1 MHIRTK
7 LFAVLLIAGIGSFTA
22 CKKKDTTETTTPP
35 PVDTIPV
42 VSASDKVKD
51 TVVLYSQEAYLWYT
65 QIPSTFNGR
74 NYADPNAIME
84 AIRQYSQEPGF
95 TTPVDR
101 FSFAAT
107 KADWDNVSS
116 GVGGDFGLGVF
127 YMNTS
132 DLRVKFVEPASP
144 AGQAGVKRGWK
155 VTKLNGSTNVTYSN
169 VDFVIDKIFNST
181 STTFT
186 FQKPDGTSV
195 EVPLT
200 ATSYNSKPVHL
211 DSVYNVSGKKVGY
224 LVFNSFI
231 GDTNQIN
238 TDLAAAFAKFTSAN
252 VNDMIVDL
260 RYNGGGYVSIQ
271 ERMANYL
278 APTAANGNIM
288 MKQVFNANLAQY
300 NETTKFS
307 KLGSINL
314 PKIIFIVSHAT
325 ASASEL
331 LINNLRP
338 YMDVKII
345 GPSTTYGKPV
355 GFFPI
360 PVGDWYIFPVSFRTT
375 NKNNE
380 GGYFDGLQLDK
391 EVADGLDKNWGDL
404 SEDALASAM
413 KYITTG
419 TFTVVRNTNRP
430 AINLNQPEVI
440 RSNDK
445 LNEKTFK
452 GTVDTRF
459 LR

>member
-1 MHIRTK
+1 MI
-7 LFAVLLIAGIGSFTA
+7 AVIGSFTA
-22 CKKKDTTETTTPP
+22 CKKNPATETTIP
-35 PVDTIPV
+35 PVDTTAV
-42 VSASDKVKD
+42 VSASDKEKD
-51 TVVLYSQEAYLWYT
+51 SVVAYSREAYLWYT
-65 QIPSTFNGR
+65 QIPSSFNGR
-74 NYADPNAIME
+74 SYADPAAIME
-84 AIRQYSQEPGF
+84 ALRQYSQEPGF
-95 TTPVDR
+95 SAPVDR
-101 FSFAAT
+101 FSFAST
-107 KADWDNVSS
+107 KEDWDNVSS
-116 GVGGDFGLGVF
+116 GIGGDFGLGVF

-144 AGQAGVKRGWK
+144 AGQAGVQRGWR
-155 VTKLNGSTNVTYSN
+155 VTKLNGSANVNYSN
-169 VDFVIDKIFNST
+169 LDFVIDKIFNST

-186 FQKPDGTSV
+186 FEKPNGTSI
-195 EVPLT
+195 EVPLNVG
-200 ATSYNSKPVHL
+200 SYNSKPVHL
-211 DSVYNVSGKKVGY
+211 DSVYGVSGKKVGY

-238 TDLAAAFAKFTSAN
+238 TDLAAAFARFTSAN
-252 VNDMIVDL
+252 VNDIIVDL

-278 APTAANGNIM
+278 APASANGGIM
-288 MKQVFNANLAQY
+288 MKQVFNDNLAQY
-300 NETTKFS
+300 NETTRFHKI
-307 KLGSINL
+307 GSINL
-314 PKIIFIVSHAT
+314 TRIFFIVSHAT

-331 LINNLRP
+331 LINNLKP
-338 YMDVKII
+338 YMDVKIL
-345 GPSTTYGKPV
+345 GPKPTYGKPV

-380 GGYFDGLQLDK
+380 GGYFDGLPLDK

-404 SEDALASAM
+404 NEDALASAV

-445 LNEKTFK
+445 LNERTFK
-452 GTVDTRF
+452 GTVDVRF

>member
-7 LFAVLLIAGIGSFTA
+7 LFAIFLIAGIGSFTA
-22 CKKKDTTETTTPP
+22 CKKNDPAETTTPP
-35 PVDTIPV
+35 PVDTTPV

-51 TVVLYSQEAYLWYT
+51 TVVLYSQEAYLWYK

-74 NYADPNAIME
+74 TYADPNAIME

-95 TTPVDR
+95 TKPVDR

-116 GVGGDFGLGVF
+116 GIGGDFGLGVF
-127 YMNTS
+127 YMTNS

-144 AGQAGVKRGWK
+144 AGQAGIKRGWK
-155 VTKLNGSTNVTYSN
+155 VTKLNGSTNVSYSN

-195 EVPLT
+195 DVPLT
-200 ATSYNSKPVHL
+200 ATSYNSKPVYL
-211 DSVYNVSGKKVGY
+211 DSVYNIGGKKVGY
-224 LVFNSFI
+224 LVLNSFI
-231 GDTNQIN
+231 GDTVQISN
-238 TDLAAAFAKFTSAN
+238 DLAAAFAKFTSASI
-252 VNDMIVDL
+252 NDIVVDL
-260 RYNGGGYVSIQ
+260 RYNGGGYVSMQ
-271 ERMANYL
+271 EKMANYL
-278 APTAANGNIM
+278 APNAANGDIM
-288 MKQVFNANLAQY
+288 MKQVFNDNLAQY
-300 NETTKFS
+300 NETTNFNKT
-307 KLGSINL
+307 GSINL
-314 PKIIFIVSHAT
+314 PRIFFIVSHAT

-380 GGYFDGLQLDK
+380 GGYFDGLKLDK
-391 EVADGLDKNWGDL
+391 EVVDGLDKDWGDL
-404 SEDALASAM
+404 SEDALASAV

-430 AINLNQPEVI
+430 VINLNQPEVI

-445 LNEKTFK
+445 ISERTFK

>member
-7 LFAVLLIAGIGSFTA
+7 LLAVVLIAGIGSFTA
-22 CKKKDTTETTTPP
+22 CKKNNDPVETTPP
-35 PVDTIPV
+35 PVDTVPV
-42 VSASDKVKD
+42 VSASDKLKD
-51 TVVLYSQEAYLWYT
+51 SVVLYSREAYLWYK

-74 NYADPNAIME
+74 TYADPNAIME

-95 TTPVDR
+95 TAPVDR
-101 FSFAAT
+101 FSFAET
-107 KADWDNVSS
+107 KANWDNVSS
-116 GVGGDFGLGVF
+116 GIGGDFGLGVF
-127 YMNTS
+127 YITNS

-144 AGQAGVKRGWK
+144 AGQAGIKRGWK
-155 VTKLNGSTNVTYSN
+155 VTKLNGSANVSYSN

-195 EVPLT
+195 DVPLT
-200 ATSYNSKPVHL
+200 ATSYNSKPVYL
-211 DSVYNVSGKKVGY
+211 DSVYNIGGKKVGY
-224 LVFNSFI
+224 LVLNSFI
-231 GDTNQIN
+231 GDTVQISN
-238 TDLAAAFAKFTSAN
+238 DLAAAFAKFTSASI
-252 VNDMIVDL
+252 NDIVVDL
-260 RYNGGGYVSIQ
+260 RYNGGGYVSMQ
-271 ERMANYL
+271 EKMANYL
-278 APTAANGNIM
+278 APNSANGDIM
-288 MKQVFNANLAQY
+288 MKQVFNDNLAQY
-300 NETTKFS
+300 NETTNFDKT
-307 KLGSINL
+307 GSINL
-314 PKIIFIVSHAT
+314 PRIFFIVSHAT

-380 GGYFDGLQLDK
+380 GGYFDGLKLDK
-391 EVADGLDKNWGDL
+391 EVADGLDKDWGDL
-404 SEDALASAM
+404 SEDALASAV

-430 AINLNQPEVI
+430 VINLNQPEVI

-445 LNEKTFK
+445 INEKTFK

-459 LR
+459 IR